1 MVINEIRNDISRDNL
16 DWVELKNVS
25 RLPMDLEN
33 WELSIVT
40 GVGAD
45 TDLVNLPSYT
55 LDPGEILLL
64 QRRHPKFTDLADGIP
79 IENSDEPKNRG
90 ATHKY
95 FVDPGLDFP
104 NTGQFVVLLRSE
116 SDKNGQDAA
125 IEDYAGNG
133 FFLDTSTE
141 FNTEFWPRKGQQR
154 PTDVA
159 SFGNYSSFGSLDVL
173 GHGCAIRK
181 MMDTTKTL
189 GR

>member
-1 MVINEIRNDISRDNL
+1 M
-16 DWVELKNVS
+16 
-25 RLPMDLEN
+25 
-33 WELSIVT
+33 T

-55 LDPGEILLL
+55 LAPGEILLL

-79 IENSDEPKNRG
+79 IENPDEPKNRG

-104 NTGQFVVLLRSE
+104 NTGKFVVLLRSE
-116 SDKNGQDAA
+116 SDKNGQEAA

-133 FFLDTSTE
+133 FFSIPPPSSIRNFGPVKDNSV
-141 FNTEFWPRKGQQR
+141 PRMSR
-154 PTDVA
+154 VSVTIVH
-159 SFGNYSSFGSLDVL
+159 LVRWMVL